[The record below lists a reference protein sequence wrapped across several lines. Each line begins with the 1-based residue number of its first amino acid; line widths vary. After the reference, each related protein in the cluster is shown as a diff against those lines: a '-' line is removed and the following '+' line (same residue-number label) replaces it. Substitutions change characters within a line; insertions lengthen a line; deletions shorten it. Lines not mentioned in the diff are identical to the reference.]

1 MIIFHTNTVYHLS
14 LDVFLKQFSAT
25 AYTYMYIVMTV
36 SSSFVGFWSYNIDL
50 DHLYNK
56 NMFETTKSQ
65 INVAYKKMIGEMLQQ
80 YKVPQCFCTFVVI
93 LF

>member
-1 MIIFHTNTVYHLS
+1 MIIFHINTVYHLS
-14 LDVFLKQFSAT
+14 LDVYLKQFSAT

-50 DHLYNK
+50 DRLCNK

-65 INVAYKKMIGEMLQQ
+65 ITVAYKMIGVILQQ